1 MTRLPQNKSVLS
13 LSNSTAFS
21 EILGKL
27 VDRFRKLWK
36 KKVYV
41 HHYTKYIDEQT
52 FTDSEYCLESLR
64 KEYAQLAEEG
74 SGGLGH
80 KRGSDIDERDPGVIK
95 RYKPLF

>member
-1 MTRLPQNKSVLS
+1 MQNKSVLS

-27 VDRFRKLWK
+27 LDRFRKLWR

-41 HHYTKYIDEQT
+41 HHYTQFIEEQT
-52 FTDSEYCLESLR
+52 FTDSEFTLDSLR
-64 KEYAQLAEEG
+64 NEYAQLAEGG
-74 SGGLGH
+74 SRGLSNKTGG
-80 KRGSDIDERDPGVIK
+80 DIDERDYGVIK